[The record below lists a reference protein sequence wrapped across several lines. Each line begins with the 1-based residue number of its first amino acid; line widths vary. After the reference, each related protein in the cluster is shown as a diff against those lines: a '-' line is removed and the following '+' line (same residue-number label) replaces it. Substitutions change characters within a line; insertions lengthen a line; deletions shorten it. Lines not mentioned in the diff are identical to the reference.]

1 MATPVRGEVWLCDFG
16 RAAKVRSALV
26 VSAAYGEADRALLTM
41 VPQTTAL
48 RGSPYEI
55 TVFSSHTRLRRSPP
69 GYYAGSAI
77 DATHMDQAGDP
88 RVIPFCLSQPIPY
101 NRTNV
106 TILTFAM
113 PGAAVLLQG
122 MSGNSLSFAL
132 PVLMIGVM
140 YVLVVLPMQRQKKN
154 QQKMLDALKSG
165 DLVVT
170 TGGIVGTITTL
181 EKNTLVIR
189 VKPDNL
195 KLEVS
200 RAAVASVVPPDAPK

>member
-1 MATPVRGEVWLCDFG
+1 M
-16 RAAKVRSALV
+16 
-26 VSAAYGEADRALLTM
+26 
-41 VPQTTAL
+41 
-48 RGSPYEI
+48 
-55 TVFSSHTRLRRSPP
+55 
-69 GYYAGSAI
+69 
-77 DATHMDQAGDP
+77 
-88 RVIPFCLSQPIPY
+88 
-101 NRTNV
+101 
-106 TILTFAM
+106 TILTFAV
-113 PGAAVLLQG
+113 PSAALLLQG
-122 MSGNSLSFAL
+122 IGGNSLSFAL

-165 DLVVT
+165 DIVVT

-200 RAAVASVVPPDAPK
+200 RAAIASVVPPDAAK

>member
-1 MATPVRGEVWLCDFG
+1 
-16 RAAKVRSALV
+16 
-26 VSAAYGEADRALLTM
+26 
-41 VPQTTAL
+41 
-48 RGSPYEI
+48 
-55 TVFSSHTRLRRSPP
+55 
-69 GYYAGSAI
+69 
-77 DATHMDQAGDP
+77 
-88 RVIPFCLSQPIPY
+88 
-101 NRTNV
+101 
-106 TILTFAM
+106 M
-113 PGAAVLLQG
+113 PGAALLLQG

>member
-1 MATPVRGEVWLCDFG
+1 M
-16 RAAKVRSALV
+16 
-26 VSAAYGEADRALLTM
+26 
-41 VPQTTAL
+41 Q
-48 RGSPYEI
+48 
-55 TVFSSHTRLRRSPP
+55 
-69 GYYAGSAI
+69 
-77 DATHMDQAGDP
+77 
-88 RVIPFCLSQPIPY
+88 
-101 NRTNV
+101 
-106 TILTFAM
+106 
-113 PGAAVLLQG
+113 GAALFLQG
-122 MSGNSLSFAL
+122 IGGNSLSFAL

-165 DLVVT
+165 DIVVT
-170 TGGIVGTITTL
+170 TGGIVGTVTTL

>member
-1 MATPVRGEVWLCDFG
+1 MPSD
-16 RAAKVRSALV
+16 AL
-26 VSAAYGEADRALLTM
+26 
-41 VPQTTAL
+41 
-48 RGSPYEI
+48 
-55 TVFSSHTRLRRSPP
+55 
-69 GYYAGSAI
+69 
-77 DATHMDQAGDP
+77 
-88 RVIPFCLSQPIPY
+88 
-101 NRTNV
+101 
-106 TILTFAM
+106 
-113 PGAAVLLQG
+113 LLQG
-122 MSGNSLSFAL
+122 LGGNSLSFAL

-165 DLVVT
+165 DIVVT
-170 TGGIVGTITTL
+170 TGGIVGTVTTL

>member
-1 MATPVRGEVWLCDFG
+1 MP
-16 RAAKVRSALV
+16 
-26 VSAAYGEADRALLTM
+26 SAAL
-41 VPQTTAL
+41 
-48 RGSPYEI
+48 
-55 TVFSSHTRLRRSPP
+55 
-69 GYYAGSAI
+69 
-77 DATHMDQAGDP
+77 
-88 RVIPFCLSQPIPY
+88 
-101 NRTNV
+101 
-106 TILTFAM
+106 
-113 PGAAVLLQG
+113 LLQG
-122 MSGNSLSFAL
+122 IGGNSLSFAL

-165 DLVVT
+165 DIVVT
-170 TGGIVGTITTL
+170 TGGIVGTVTTL

>member
-1 MATPVRGEVWLCDFG
+1 VQG
-16 RAAKVRSALV
+16 
-26 VSAAYGEADRALLTM
+26 
-41 VPQTTAL
+41 TAL
-48 RGSPYEI
+48 
-55 TVFSSHTRLRRSPP
+55 F
-69 GYYAGSAI
+69 
-77 DATHMDQAGDP
+77 
-88 RVIPFCLSQPIPY
+88 
-101 NRTNV
+101 
-106 TILTFAM
+106 
-113 PGAAVLLQG
+113 LQG
-122 MSGNSLSFAL
+122 IGGNSLSFAL

-165 DLVVT
+165 DIVVT
-170 TGGIVGTITTL
+170 TGGIVGTVTTL

>member
-1 MATPVRGEVWLCDFG
+1 
-16 RAAKVRSALV
+16 
-26 VSAAYGEADRALLTM
+26 
-41 VPQTTAL
+41 
-48 RGSPYEI
+48 
-55 TVFSSHTRLRRSPP
+55 
-69 GYYAGSAI
+69 
-77 DATHMDQAGDP
+77 
-88 RVIPFCLSQPIPY
+88 
-101 NRTNV
+101 
-106 TILTFAM
+106 M

>member
-1 MATPVRGEVWLCDFG
+1 
-16 RAAKVRSALV
+16 
-26 VSAAYGEADRALLTM
+26 M
-41 VPQTTAL
+41 V
-48 RGSPYEI
+48 
-55 TVFSSHTRLRRSPP
+55 
-69 GYYAGSAI
+69 
-77 DATHMDQAGDP
+77 
-88 RVIPFCLSQPIPY
+88 PFCLSQPIPY

>member
-1 MATPVRGEVWLCDFG
+1 V
-16 RAAKVRSALV
+16 
-26 VSAAYGEADRALLTM
+26 
-41 VPQTTAL
+41 Q
-48 RGSPYEI
+48 
-55 TVFSSHTRLRRSPP
+55 
-69 GYYAGSAI
+69 
-77 DATHMDQAGDP
+77 
-88 RVIPFCLSQPIPY
+88 
-101 NRTNV
+101 
-106 TILTFAM
+106 
-113 PGAAVLLQG
+113 GAALFLQG
-122 MSGNSLSFAL
+122 IGGNSLSFAL

-165 DLVVT
+165 DIVVT
-170 TGGIVGTITTL
+170 TGGIVGTVTTL